1 MPPSGNMY
9 PTVQAN
15 RDMKKTSLLAAC
27 ILALAMSM
35 GSGEAVAKTP
45 PDQLI
50 IGMNMNNLLTL
61 DPAAMTGNEVVG
73 IVVNLYDSLV
83 ELDPEQLT
91 TVKPALAKS
100 WDISPDGKTLTFH
113 LRDDV
118 KFHSGNPLTA
128 TDVVWSMR
136 RILHLNLAQA
146 SVWKSYGFSKKNI
159 DSQVSAPDRFTV
171 QIVLPK
177 DNDPQLVIYSLAA
190 LGNLGV
196 LDSKT
201 VQSHQQDNDWG
212 NRWLTTHE
220 AGSGPFTLET
230 WQAKEVLRM
239 KRNPD
244 YWRGEAKMSRV
255 VLRHFQESQTLRLMI
270 EKGDLDIA
278 NNMAVSDINA
288 LRSDPQLTVD
298 AVQRG
303 TMYYVAMSMKEAHFA
318 NPKVREAVRYLIDYQ
333 GINKALMPGYGVLH
347 QRPIKAGMPS
357 TLPDPGYKLDVAR
370 AKKLLAEAGYPN
382 GFDTTLRVLS
392 DQPFLNIAIAVQS
405 TLMQAGINAKII
417 TGTGN
422 QIYGAM
428 RERKFDLL
436 VGRGGSGMEPHPHSS
451 LRALVYNPDNSDKA
465 RLTNFQGWR
474 TGFYDPQLNTMI
486 DQALLERD
494 PQKQVADYQAIQ
506 TRYDQ
511 LVPALIPLSQM
522 VDSVVVRN
530 EVREYQP
537 HPSATTF
544 LRDVYKVR
552 EGDKG

>member
-1 MPPSGNMY
+1 
-9 PTVQAN
+9 
-15 RDMKKTSLLAAC
+15 MKKSSLLGAC
-27 ILALAMSM
+27 LLALAVTL
-35 GSGEAVAKTP
+35 GSGASYAKTP

-50 IGMNMNNLLTL
+50 VGMNMNNLLTL

-73 IVVNLYDSLV
+73 VVVNLYDSLV

-91 TVKPALAKS
+91 NVRPALAKS
-100 WDISPDGKTLTFH
+100 WEISPDGATLTFH
-113 LRDDV
+113 LHDNV
-118 KFHSGNPLTA
+118 TFHSGNPLTA
-128 TDVVWSMR
+128 ADVVWSMR

-146 SVWKSYGFSKKNI
+146 SVWKSYGFSKSNI
-159 DSQVSAPDRFTV
+159 DRQVTALDDVTV
-171 QIVLPK
+171 QITLPK
-177 DNDPQLVIYSLAA
+177 ANDPQLVLYSLGA

-196 LDSKT
+196 IDSKT
-201 VQSHQQDNDWG
+201 VQSHAQDNDWG

-220 AGSGPFTLET
+220 AGSGPFMLET

-239 KRNPD
+239 QRNPN

-288 LRSDPQLTVD
+288 LRSNPQLSVD

-318 NPKVREAVRYLIDYQ
+318 NPRVREALRYLIDYQ
-333 GINKALMPGYGVLH
+333 GINRALMPGYGVLH

-357 TLPDPGYKLDVAR
+357 TLPDPGYRLDIAR
-370 AKKLLAEAGYPN
+370 AKKLLAEAGYPD
-382 GFDTTLRVLS
+382 GFTTTLRVLS

-428 RERKFDLL
+428 RERQFDLL

-451 LRALVYNPDNSDKA
+451 LRALVYNPDNSDAA

-474 TGFYDPQLNTMI
+474 TGFYDSQLNAMI
-486 DQALLERD
+486 DGALLERD
-494 PQKQVADYQAIQ
+494 PQKQVADYRAIQ
-506 TRYDQ
+506 ARYDQ
-511 LVPALIPLSQM
+511 LIPALIPLSQM
-522 VDSVVVRN
+522 VDSVVVRR
-530 EVREYQP
+530 EVRDYRP

-544 LRDVYKVR
+544 LREVYKVS
-552 EGDKG
+552 EGEKG

>member
-1 MPPSGNMY
+1 
-9 PTVQAN
+9 
-15 RDMKKTSLLAAC
+15 MKKNSLTGACLLA
-27 ILALAMSM
+27 LSLMM
-35 GSGEAVAKTP
+35 GSGAAYAKTP

-83 ELDPEQLT
+83 ELDPNTLT
-91 TVKPALAKS
+91 NVKPALAKS

-113 LRDDV
+113 LRDNV
-118 KFHSGNPLTA
+118 TFHSGNPLTA
-128 TDVVWSMR
+128 EDVVWSMR
-136 RILHLNLAQA
+136 RLLHLNLAQA

-159 DSQVSAPDRFTV
+159 DQQIKALDDYTV
-171 QIVLPK
+171 QLTLPK
-177 DNDPQLVIYSLAA
+177 ANDPQLVIYSLGA

-196 LDSKT
+196 LDRKT
-201 VQSHQQDNDWG
+201 VLSHEVNSDWG
-212 NRWLTTHE
+212 NRWLTTNE
-220 AGSGPFTLET
+220 AGSGPFMLET
-230 WQAKEVLRM
+230 WQAKDVLRM
-239 KRNPD
+239 QRNPN
-244 YWRGEAKMSRV
+244 YWREEPKMNRV
-255 VLRHFQESQTLRLMI
+255 VLRHFQESQTLRLMV

-278 NNMAVSDINA
+278 SNMAVADINA
-288 LRSDPQLTVD
+288 LRKDPQLTVE
-298 AVQRG
+298 AVQKG
-303 TMYYVAMSMKEAHFA
+303 TVYYVAMSMKEAHFA

-357 TLPDPGYKLDVAR
+357 TLPDPGYKLDIPR
-370 AKKLLAEAGYPN
+370 AKKLLAEAGYPD
-382 GFDTTLRVLS
+382 GFDTTLRVLA

-428 RERKFDLL
+428 RERKFDML
-436 VGRGGSGMEPHPHSS
+436 VGRGGSGVEPHPHSS
-451 LRALVYNPDNSDKA
+451 LRALVYNPDNSDEA

-474 TGFYDPQLNTMI
+474 TSFFDKPLNEMI
-486 DQALLERD
+486 DKALLERD
-494 PQKQVADYQAIQ
+494 PQKQVADYQQIQ
-506 TRYDQ
+506 VRYDQ
-511 LVPALIPLSQM
+511 LIPALLPLSQM

-530 EVREYQP
+530 EVKNFQS

-544 LRDVYKVR
+544 LREVYKTGG
-552 EGDKG
+552 EK

>member
-1 MPPSGNMY
+1 
-9 PTVQAN
+9 
-15 RDMKKTSLLAAC
+15 
-27 ILALAMSM
+27 
-35 GSGEAVAKTP
+35 
-45 PDQLI
+45 
-50 IGMNMNNLLTL
+50 
-61 DPAAMTGNEVVG
+61 
-73 IVVNLYDSLV
+73 
-83 ELDPEQLT
+83 
-91 TVKPALAKS
+91 
-100 WDISPDGKTLTFH
+100 
-113 LRDDV
+113 
-118 KFHSGNPLTA
+118 
-128 TDVVWSMR
+128 
-136 RILHLNLAQA
+136 
-146 SVWKSYGFSKKNI
+146 
-159 DSQVSAPDRFTV
+159 
-171 QIVLPK
+171 
-177 DNDPQLVIYSLAA
+177 
-190 LGNLGV
+190 
-196 LDSKT
+196 
-201 VQSHQQDNDWG
+201 QQDNDWG

-220 AGSGPFTLET
+220 AGSGPFILET
-230 WQAKEVLRM
+230 WQAKDVLRM

-357 TLPDPGYKLDVAR
+357 TLPDPGYRLDVAR

-436 VGRGGSGMEPHPHSS
+436 VGR
-451 LRALVYNPDNSDKA
+451 
-465 RLTNFQGWR
+465 
-474 TGFYDPQLNTMI
+474 
-486 DQALLERD
+486 
-494 PQKQVADYQAIQ
+494 
-506 TRYDQ
+506 
-511 LVPALIPLSQM
+511 
-522 VDSVVVRN
+522 
-530 EVREYQP
+530 
-537 HPSATTF
+537 
-544 LRDVYKVR
+544 
-552 EGDKG
+552 

>member
-1 MPPSGNMY
+1 
-9 PTVQAN
+9 
-15 RDMKKTSLLAAC
+15 MKRSPLAGAC
-27 ILALAMSM
+27 LLALALMM
-35 GSGEAVAKTP
+35 GSGAAYAKTP

-83 ELDPEQLT
+83 ELDPNTLT
-91 TVKPALAKS
+91 NVKPALAKS

-113 LRDDV
+113 LRDNV
-118 KFHSGNPLTA
+118 TFHSGNPLTA
-128 TDVVWSMR
+128 EDVVWSMR
-136 RILHLNLAQA
+136 RLLHLNLAQA

-159 DSQVSAPDRFTV
+159 DQQIKALDDHTV
-171 QIVLPK
+171 QLTLPK
-177 DNDPQLVIYSLAA
+177 ANDPQLVIYSLGA

-196 LDSKT
+196 LDRKT
-201 VQSHQQDNDWG
+201 VLSHEVNSDWG
-212 NRWLTTHE
+212 NRWLTTNE
-220 AGSGPFTLET
+220 AGSGPFMLDT
-230 WQAKEVLRM
+230 WQAKDVLRM
-239 KRNPD
+239 QRNPT
-244 YWRGEAKMSRV
+244 YWREAPKMNRV
-255 VLRHFQESQTLRLMI
+255 VLRHFQESQTLRLMV

-278 NNMAVSDINA
+278 SNMAVADINA
-288 LRSDPQLTVD
+288 LRKDPQLTVE
-298 AVQRG
+298 AVQKG
-303 TMYYVAMSMKEAHFA
+303 TVYYVAMSMKEAHFA

-357 TLPDPGYKLDVAR
+357 TLPDPGYKLDIPR
-370 AKKLLAEAGYPN
+370 AKKLLAEAGYPD
-382 GFDTTLRVLS
+382 GFNTTLRVLA

-428 RERKFDLL
+428 RERKFDML
-436 VGRGGSGMEPHPHSS
+436 VGRGGSGVEPHPHSS
-451 LRALVYNPDNSDKA
+451 LRALVYNPDNSDEA

-474 TGFYDPQLNTMI
+474 TGFYDKPLNEMI
-486 DQALLERD
+486 DKALLERD
-494 PQKQVADYQAIQ
+494 PQKQIADYQQIQ
-506 TRYDQ
+506 VRYDQ
-511 LVPALIPLSQM
+511 LIPALIPLSQM

-530 EVREYQP
+530 EVKNFQS

-544 LRDVYKVR
+544 LREVYKTGG
-552 EGDKG
+552 EK

>member
-1 MPPSGNMY
+1 
-9 PTVQAN
+9 
-15 RDMKKTSLLAAC
+15 MKKNSLTGACLLA
-27 ILALAMSM
+27 LSLMM
-35 GSGEAVAKTP
+35 GSGAAYAKTP

-83 ELDPEQLT
+83 ELDPNTLT
-91 TVKPALAKS
+91 NVKPALAKS

-113 LRDDV
+113 LRDNV
-118 KFHSGNPLTA
+118 TFHSGNPLTA
-128 TDVVWSMR
+128 EDVVWSMR
-136 RILHLNLAQA
+136 RLLHLNLAQA

-159 DSQVSAPDRFTV
+159 DQQIKALDDYTV
-171 QIVLPK
+171 QLTLPK
-177 DNDPQLVIYSLAA
+177 ANDPQLVIYSLSA

-196 LDSKT
+196 LDRKT
-201 VQSHQQDNDWG
+201 VLSHEVNSDWG
-212 NRWLTTHE
+212 NRWLTTNE
-220 AGSGPFTLET
+220 AGSGPFMLET
-230 WQAKEVLRM
+230 WQAKDVLRM
-239 KRNPD
+239 QRNPN
-244 YWRGEAKMSRV
+244 YWREEPKMNRV
-255 VLRHFQESQTLRLMI
+255 VLRHFQESQTLRLMV

-278 NNMAVSDINA
+278 SNMAVADINA
-288 LRSDPQLTVD
+288 LRKDPQLTVE
-298 AVQRG
+298 AVQKG
-303 TMYYVAMSMKEAHFA
+303 TVYYVAMSMKEAHFA

-357 TLPDPGYKLDVAR
+357 TLPDPGYKLDIPR
-370 AKKLLAEAGYPN
+370 AKKLLAEAGYPD
-382 GFDTTLRVLS
+382 GFDTTLRVLA

-428 RERKFDLL
+428 RERKFDML
-436 VGRGGSGMEPHPHSS
+436 VGRGGSGVEPHPHSS
-451 LRALVYNPDNSDKA
+451 LRALVYNPDNSDEA

-474 TGFYDPQLNTMI
+474 TSFYDKPLNEMI
-486 DQALLERD
+486 DKALLERD
-494 PQKQVADYQAIQ
+494 PQKQVADYQQIQ
-506 TRYDQ
+506 VRYDQ
-511 LVPALIPLSQM
+511 LIPALLPLSQM

-530 EVREYQP
+530 EVKNFQS

-544 LRDVYKVR
+544 LREVYKTGG
-552 EGDKG
+552 EK

>member
-1 MPPSGNMY
+1 
-9 PTVQAN
+9 
-15 RDMKKTSLLAAC
+15 MKKSSLLGAC
-27 ILALAMSM
+27 LLALAVTL
-35 GSGEAVAKTP
+35 GSGASYAKTP

-50 IGMNMNNLLTL
+50 VGMNMNNLLTL

-73 IVVNLYDSLV
+73 VVVNLYDSLV

-91 TVKPALAKS
+91 NVRPALAKS
-100 WDISPDGKTLTFH
+100 WEISPDGATLTFH
-113 LRDDV
+113 LHDNV
-118 KFHSGNPLTA
+118 TFHSGNPLTA
-128 TDVVWSMR
+128 ADVVWSMR

-146 SVWKSYGFSKKNI
+146 SVWKSYGFSKSNI
-159 DSQVSAPDRFTV
+159 DRQVTALDDVTV
-171 QIVLPK
+171 QITLPK
-177 DNDPQLVIYSLAA
+177 ANDPQLVLYSLGA

-196 LDSKT
+196 IDSKT
-201 VQSHQQDNDWG
+201 VQSHAQDNDWG

-220 AGSGPFTLET
+220 AGSGPFMLET

-239 KRNPD
+239 QRNPN

-288 LRSDPQLTVD
+288 LRSNPQLSVD

-318 NPKVREAVRYLIDYQ
+318 NPRVREALRYLIDYQ
-333 GINKALMPGYGVLH
+333 GINRALMPGYGVLH

-357 TLPDPGYKLDVAR
+357 TLPDPGYRLDIAR
-370 AKKLLAEAGYPN
+370 AKKLLAEAGYPD
-382 GFDTTLRVLS
+382 GFTTTLRVLS

-428 RERKFDLL
+428 RERQFDLL

-451 LRALVYNPDNSDKA
+451 LRALVYNPDNSDAA

-474 TGFYDPQLNTMI
+474 TGFYDQKLNAMI
-486 DQALLERD
+486 DGALLERD
-494 PQKQVADYQAIQ
+494 PQKQVADYRAIQ
-506 TRYDQ
+506 ARYDQ
-511 LVPALIPLSQM
+511 LIPALIPLSQM
-522 VDSVVVRN
+522 VDSVVVRR
-530 EVREYQP
+530 EVRDYRP

-544 LRDVYKVR
+544 LREVYKVSGG
-552 EGDKG
+552 EKG

>member
-1 MPPSGNMY
+1 
-9 PTVQAN
+9 
-15 RDMKKTSLLAAC
+15 MKKNAILGVCLLTL
-27 ILALAMSM
+27 IMTM
-35 GSGEAVAKTP
+35 GSSITQAKTP
-45 PDQLI
+45 DDQLI

-83 ELDPEQLT
+83 ELDPKQLT
-91 TVKPALAKS
+91 NVIPALAQT
-100 WDISPDGKTLTFH
+100 WDVSPDGKTLTFY
-113 LRDDV
+113 LRHDV

-128 TDVVWSMR
+128 EDVVWSMR

-146 SVWKSYGFSKKNI
+146 SVWKSYGFTKKNV
-159 DSQVSAPDRFTV
+159 DELVTAPDKYTV
-171 QIVLPK
+171 KIVLPK
-177 DNDPQLVIYSLAA
+177 ENDPQLVIYSLAA

-201 VQSHQQDNDWG
+201 VQSHVQNNDWG
-212 NRWLTTHE
+212 NRWLSTNE
-220 AGSGPFTLET
+220 AGSGPFILDT
-230 WQAKEVLRM
+230 WQAKDVLRM
-239 KRNPD
+239 KGNPD
-244 YWRGEAKMSRV
+244 YWRGEPKMNRV

-278 NNMAVSDINA
+278 SNMAVSDINA
-288 LRSDPQLTVD
+288 LRKLPDLTVE

-303 TMYYVAMSMKEAHFA
+303 TMYYVAMNMKEAQFA
-318 NPKVREAVRYLIDYQ
+318 HPKVREAIRYLIDYA

-357 TLPDPGYKLDVAR
+357 TLPNPGYQLDVAK
-370 AKKLLAEAGYPN
+370 AKVLLAEAGYPD
-382 GFDTTLRVLS
+382 GFDTTIRVLS

-422 QIYGAM
+422 QVYGAM

-451 LRALVYNPDNSDKA
+451 LRALVYNPDNRDAAK
-465 RLTNFQGWR
+465 LTNFQGWR
-474 TGFYDPQLNTMI
+474 TGFYDKQLNEMI

-494 PQKQVADYQAIQ
+494 PQQQIADYQAIQ
-506 TRYDQ
+506 VRYDT
-511 LVPALIPLSQM
+511 LIPALLPLSQM
-522 VDSVVVRN
+522 VDSVVIRN
-530 EVREYQP
+530 EVKDYQP

-544 LRDVYKVR
+544 LREVYKTP
-552 EGDKG
+552 EGEKP

>member
-1 MPPSGNMY
+1 
-9 PTVQAN
+9 
-15 RDMKKTSLLAAC
+15 MKKTSLLAAC

-35 GSGEAVAKTP
+35 GSGAAVAKTP

-128 TDVVWSMR
+128 ADVVWSMR

-255 VLRHFQESQTLRLMI
+255 VLRHF
-270 EKGDLDIA
+270 
-278 NNMAVSDINA
+278 
-288 LRSDPQLTVD
+288 
-298 AVQRG
+298 QRG

-552 EGDKG
+552 EGEKG

>member
-1 MPPSGNMY
+1 
-9 PTVQAN
+9 
-15 RDMKKTSLLAAC
+15 MKKSSLLGAC
-27 ILALAMSM
+27 LLALAVTL
-35 GSGEAVAKTP
+35 GSGASYAKTP

-50 IGMNMNNLLTL
+50 VGMNMNNLLTL

-73 IVVNLYDSLV
+73 VVVNLYDSLV

-91 TVKPALAKS
+91 NVRPALAKS
-100 WDISPDGKTLTFH
+100 WEISPDGATLTFH
-113 LRDDV
+113 LHDNV
-118 KFHSGNPLTA
+118 TFHSGNPLTA
-128 TDVVWSMR
+128 ADVVWSMR

-146 SVWKSYGFSKKNI
+146 SVWKSYGFSKSNI
-159 DSQVSAPDRFTV
+159 DKQVTALDDVTV
-171 QIVLPK
+171 QITLPK
-177 DNDPQLVIYSLAA
+177 ANDPQLVLYSLGA

-196 LDSKT
+196 IDSKT
-201 VQSHQQDNDWG
+201 VQSHAQDNDWG

-220 AGSGPFTLET
+220 AGSGPFMLET

-239 KRNPD
+239 QRNPN

-288 LRSDPQLTVD
+288 LRSNPQLSVD

-318 NPKVREAVRYLIDYQ
+318 NPKVREALRYLIDYQ
-333 GINKALMPGYGVLH
+333 GINRALMPGYGVLH

-357 TLPDPGYKLDVAR
+357 TLPDPGYPD
-370 AKKLLAEAGYPN
+370 
-382 GFDTTLRVLS
+382 GFTTTLRVLS

-428 RERKFDLL
+428 RERQFDLL

-451 LRALVYNPDNSDKA
+451 LRALVYNPDNSDAA

-474 TGFYDPQLNTMI
+474 TGFYDPQLNAMI
-486 DQALLERD
+486 DGALLERD
-494 PQKQVADYQAIQ
+494 PQKQVADYRAIQ
-506 TRYDQ
+506 ARYDQ
-511 LVPALIPLSQM
+511 LIPALIPLSQM
-522 VDSVVVRN
+522 VDSVVVRR
-530 EVREYQP
+530 EVHDYRP

-544 LRDVYKVR
+544 LREVYKVS
-552 EGDKG
+552 EGEKG

>member
-1 MPPSGNMY
+1 
-9 PTVQAN
+9 
-15 RDMKKTSLLAAC
+15 MKKNSLTRACLLA
-27 ILALAMSM
+27 LSLMM
-35 GSGEAVAKTP
+35 GSGAAYAKTP

-83 ELDPEQLT
+83 ELDPNTLT
-91 TVKPALAKS
+91 NVKPALAKS

-113 LRDDV
+113 LRDNV
-118 KFHSGNPLTA
+118 TFHSGNPLTA
-128 TDVVWSMR
+128 EDVVWSMR
-136 RILHLNLAQA
+136 RLLHLNLAQA

-159 DSQVSAPDRFTV
+159 DQQIKALDDYTV
-171 QIVLPK
+171 QLTLPK
-177 DNDPQLVIYSLAA
+177 ANDPQLVIYSLGA

-196 LDSKT
+196 LDRKT
-201 VQSHQQDNDWG
+201 VLGHEVNNDWG
-212 NRWLTTHE
+212 NRWLTTNE
-220 AGSGPFTLET
+220 AGSGPFMLET
-230 WQAKEVLRM
+230 WQAKDVLRM
-239 KRNPD
+239 QRNPH
-244 YWRGEAKMSRV
+244 YWREEPKMNRV
-255 VLRHFQESQTLRLMI
+255 VLRHFQESQTLRLMV

-278 NNMAVSDINA
+278 SNMAVADINA
-288 LRSDPQLTVD
+288 LRKDPQLTVE
-298 AVQRG
+298 AVQKG
-303 TMYYVAMSMKEAHFA
+303 TVYYVAMSMKEKHFA

-357 TLPDPGYKLDVAR
+357 TLPDPGYKLDIPRAR
-370 AKKLLAEAGYPN
+370 KLLAEAGYPE
-382 GFDTTLRVLS
+382 GFDTTLRVLA

-428 RERKFDLL
+428 RERKFDML
-436 VGRGGSGMEPHPHSS
+436 VGRGGSGVEPHPHSS
-451 LRALVYNPDNSDKA
+451 LRALVYNPDNSDEA

-474 TGFYDPQLNTMI
+474 TSFYDKTLNEMI
-486 DQALLERD
+486 DKALLERD
-494 PQKQVADYQAIQ
+494 PQKQIADYQQIQ
-506 TRYDQ
+506 VRYDQ
-511 LVPALIPLSQM
+511 LIPALIPLSQM

-530 EVREYQP
+530 EVKNFQS

-544 LRDVYKVR
+544 LREVYKTGG
-552 EGDKG
+552 EK

>member
-1 MPPSGNMY
+1 
-9 PTVQAN
+9 
-15 RDMKKTSLLAAC
+15 MKKNSLTRACLLA
-27 ILALAMSM
+27 LSLMM
-35 GSGEAVAKTP
+35 GSGAAYAKTP

-83 ELDPEQLT
+83 ELDPNTLT
-91 TVKPALAKS
+91 NVKPALAKS

-113 LRDDV
+113 LRDNV
-118 KFHSGNPLTA
+118 TFHSGNPLTA
-128 TDVVWSMR
+128 EDVVWSMR
-136 RILHLNLAQA
+136 RLLHLNLAQA

-159 DSQVSAPDRFTV
+159 DQQIKALDDYTV
-171 QIVLPK
+171 QLTLPK
-177 DNDPQLVIYSLAA
+177 ANDPQLVIYSLGA

-196 LDSKT
+196 LDRKT
-201 VQSHQQDNDWG
+201 VLSHEVNNDWG
-212 NRWLTTHE
+212 NRWLTTNE
-220 AGSGPFTLET
+220 AGSGPFMLET
-230 WQAKEVLRM
+230 WQAKDVLRM
-239 KRNPD
+239 QRNPH
-244 YWRGEAKMSRV
+244 YWREEPKMNRV
-255 VLRHFQESQTLRLMI
+255 VLRHFQESQTLRLMV

-278 NNMAVSDINA
+278 SNMAVADINA
-288 LRSDPQLTVD
+288 LRKDPQLTVE
-298 AVQRG
+298 AVQKG
-303 TMYYVAMSMKEAHFA
+303 TVYYVAMSMKEKHFA

-357 TLPDPGYKLDVAR
+357 TLPDPGYKLDIPRAR
-370 AKKLLAEAGYPN
+370 KLLAEAGYPE
-382 GFDTTLRVLS
+382 GFDTTLRVLA

-428 RERKFDLL
+428 RERKFDML
-436 VGRGGSGMEPHPHSS
+436 VGRGGSGVEPHPHSS
-451 LRALVYNPDNSDKA
+451 LRALVYNPDNSDEA

-474 TGFYDPQLNTMI
+474 TSFYDKTLNEMI
-486 DQALLERD
+486 DKALLERD
-494 PQKQVADYQAIQ
+494 PQKQIADYKQIQ
-506 TRYDQ
+506 VRYDQ
-511 LVPALIPLSQM
+511 LIPALIPLSQM

-530 EVREYQP
+530 EVKNFQS

-544 LRDVYKVR
+544 LREVYKTGG
-552 EGDKG
+552 EK

>member
-1 MPPSGNMY
+1 
-9 PTVQAN
+9 
-15 RDMKKTSLLAAC
+15 MKKTSLLGAC
-27 ILALAMSM
+27 LLALAVSM
-35 GSGEAVAKTP
+35 GSSAAYAKTP

-83 ELDPEQLT
+83 ELDPAQLT
-91 TVKPALAKS
+91 HVKPALATS
-100 WDISPDGKTLTFH
+100 WDVSPDGTTLTFH

-118 KFHSGNPLTA
+118 TFHSGNPLTA
-128 TDVVWSMR
+128 DDVVWSMR
-136 RILHLNLAQA
+136 RILHLNLAQS

-159 DSQVSAPDRFTV
+159 DQQVSAPDRFTV
-171 QIVLPK
+171 KITLPK
-177 DNDPQLVIYSLAA
+177 ANDPQLIIYSLGA

-201 VQSHQQDNDWG
+201 VQQHVLNNDWG
-212 NRWLTTHE
+212 NHWLTTNE
-220 AGSGPFTLET
+220 AGSGPFTLDT
-230 WQAKEVLRM
+230 WQAKDVLRM
-239 KRNPD
+239 THNPN

-270 EKGDLDIA
+270 AKGDLDIA
-278 NNMAVSDINA
+278 SNMAVSDINA
-288 LRSDPQLTVD
+288 LRSDPDLSVD

-357 TLPDPGYKLDVAR
+357 TLPDPGYRLDIPR
-370 AKKLLAEAGYPN
+370 AKKLLAEAGYPD
-382 GFDTTLRVLS
+382 GFDTTLRVLA
-392 DQPFLNIAIAVQS
+392 DQPFQNIAIAVQS
-405 TLMQAGINAKII
+405 TLLQAGINAKII

-428 RERKFDLL
+428 RERKFDML

-451 LRALVYNPDNSDKA
+451 LRALVYNPDNSNEA

-474 TGFYDPQLNTMI
+474 TGFYDKPLNDMI
-486 DQALLERD
+486 DSALLERD
-494 PQKQVADYQAIQ
+494 LQTQTRAYQAIQ

-522 VDSVVVRN
+522 VDSVVVRR
-530 EVREYQP
+530 EVQNYQP

-544 LRDVYKVR
+544 LRDVYKTGG
-552 EGDKG
+552 EQ

>member
-1 MPPSGNMY
+1 
-9 PTVQAN
+9 
-15 RDMKKTSLLAAC
+15 MKRSPLAGAC
-27 ILALAMSM
+27 LLALALMM
-35 GSGEAVAKTP
+35 GSGAAYAKTP

-83 ELDPEQLT
+83 ELDPNTLT
-91 TVKPALAKS
+91 NVKPALAKS

-113 LRDDV
+113 LRDNV
-118 KFHSGNPLTA
+118 TFHSGNPLTA
-128 TDVVWSMR
+128 EDVVWSMR
-136 RILHLNLAQA
+136 RLLHLNLAQA

-159 DSQVSAPDRFTV
+159 DQQIKALDDHTV
-171 QIVLPK
+171 QLTLPK
-177 DNDPQLVIYSLAA
+177 ANDPQLVIYSLGA

-196 LDSKT
+196 LDRKT
-201 VQSHQQDNDWG
+201 VLSHEVNSDWG
-212 NRWLTTHE
+212 NRWLTTNE
-220 AGSGPFTLET
+220 AGSGPFRLDT
-230 WQAKEVLRM
+230 WQAKDVLRM
-239 KRNPD
+239 QRNPT
-244 YWRGEAKMSRV
+244 YWREAPKMNRV
-255 VLRHFQESQTLRLMI
+255 VLRHFQESQTLRLMV

-278 NNMAVSDINA
+278 SNMAVADINA
-288 LRSDPQLTVD
+288 LRKDPQLTVE
-298 AVQRG
+298 AVQKG
-303 TMYYVAMSMKEAHFA
+303 TVYYVAMSMKEAHFA

-357 TLPDPGYKLDVAR
+357 TLPDPGYKLDIPR
-370 AKKLLAEAGYPN
+370 AKKLLAEAGYPD
-382 GFDTTLRVLS
+382 GFDTTLRVLA

-428 RERKFDLL
+428 RERKFDML
-436 VGRGGSGMEPHPHSS
+436 VGRGGSGVEPHPHSS
-451 LRALVYNPDNSDKA
+451 LRALVYNPDNSDEA

-474 TGFYDPQLNTMI
+474 TGFYDKPLNEMI
-486 DQALLERD
+486 DKALLERD
-494 PQKQVADYQAIQ
+494 PQKQIADYQQIQ
-506 TRYDQ
+506 VRYDQ
-511 LVPALIPLSQM
+511 LIPALLPLSQM

-530 EVREYQP
+530 EVKNFQS

-544 LRDVYKVR
+544 LREVYKTGG
-552 EGDKG
+552 EK